1 MPSLTSL
8 LVGHLIGSEIMRGR
22 GFLPGLFFTRHLDKI
37 NGRLFN
43 RKNMQNLED
52 FKLALTFDD
61 VLLLP
66 CYTDFSREEI
76 DLSSHLTRKIKLKTP
91 LVSAPMDK
99 VTENRLAI
107 ALGELGGIGIIH
119 RNLPIKEQVREVEKV
134 KSKNLLVGAA
144 ISSQKGFEERIEAL
158 IKAKTDVIVIDSAHG
173 YAKFVIDCLKTL
185 KKRYPKIQ
193 VIAGNVATFEGA
205 KALIKA
211 GADGLRVGMGP
222 GSICSTRVISGMGVP
237 QITAIMETLRAAK
250 NTKTPIIADGGIQY
264 SGDIVK
270 ALAAGASSVMMGSMF
285 AQTEESPGR
294 VILLDY
300 AHVPSRFKR
309 ISNGVK
315 EKYAFKEY
323 RGMGSIGA
331 MEKGIKIKSE
341 GEFHNKEYKQKSH
354 LIAEGIE
361 GLVSVKGSV
370 NDLVEQL
377 IGGVKSGFYY
387 VGARTIPELWQ
398 KARFIQI
405 TPASL
410 KESHPHDIL
419 ITNPGKNYL

>member
-1 MPSLTSL
+1 
-8 LVGHLIGSEIMRGR
+8 
-22 GFLPGLFFTRHLDKI
+22 
-37 NGRLFN
+37 
-43 RKNMQNLED
+43 MQNSNDL
-52 FKLALTFDD
+52 KLALTFDD

-66 CYTDFSREEI
+66 GYTDFSREEI
-76 DLSSHLTRKIKLKTP
+76 DLSSHLSKKIILKTP

-99 VTENRLAI
+99 VTESGLTI
-107 ALGELGGIGIIH
+107 ALAKEGGIGIIH
-119 RNLPIKEQVREVEKV
+119 RNLSIKDQVREVEKV

-144 ISSQKGFEERIEAL
+144 ISSQKGFEERTGAL

-185 KKRYPKIQ
+185 KKRYPKTQ

-205 KALIKA
+205 RALIRA

-237 QITAIMETLRAAK
+237 QITAILEVSRAVK
-250 NTKTPIIADGGIQY
+250 NTKVPIIADGGIQY
-264 SGDIVK
+264 SGCIIK
-270 ALAAGASSVMMGSMF
+270 ALAAGASSVMMGSLF
-285 AQTEESPGR
+285 SQTTEAPGK
-294 VILLDY
+294 VFFLDKDQ
-300 AHVPSRFKR
+300 VPSRFKS
-309 ISNGVK
+309 IWNNKKTS
-315 EKYAFKEY
+315 KYPFKEY

-341 GEFHNKEYKQKSH
+341 GEFHNKEYQSKSH

-361 GLVSVKGSV
+361 GLVPVKGSV
-370 NDLVEQL
+370 KELVEQL
-377 IGGVKSGFYY
+377 VGGVKSGFYY
-387 VGARTIPELWQ
+387 VGAKTIPELWQ
-398 KARFIQI
+398 KAKFIQI

-419 ITNPGKNYL
+419 MTNPGKNYL